1 MVEDTRT
8 RSSARDILLETA
20 VQHLAT
26 RGPIGVHPQEIC
38 AELGMSKALVNYH
51 FGSREG
57 LVVEAMVVGY
67 ERYVDTLWQAAEAA
81 GADPVERL
89 LAWTEAQVRWTSEHH
104 GLAAA
109 LDFPDATIDNGEL
122 PAGLEQRLN
131 DAGSRNFANLQ
142 LLVLDART
150 AVKSADPTWQAD
162 PTEVGLTSAAIGWLT
177 LGQSV
182 WLAGNHLPTRRERV
196 QEMLPMARAHV
207 RTLIMEML
215 AR

>member
-1 MVEDTRT
+1 MQ
-8 RSSARDILLETA
+8 AA
-20 VQHLAT
+20 VQHLAKL
-26 RGPIGVHPQEIC
+26 GPIGVHPQEIC
-38 AELGMSKALVNYH
+38 AELGISKALVNYH

-57 LVVEAMVVGY
+57 LVLEAMVVGY

-81 GADPVERL
+81 GTDPVERL
-89 LAWTEAQVRWTSEHH
+89 MAWTDAQVQWTSEHQ

-109 LDFPDATIDNGEL
+109 LDFPDATIDRGEL
-122 PAGLEQRLN
+122 PDALEARLT

-142 LLVLDART
+142 LLVLDARRQ
-150 AVKSADPTWQAD
+150 VKASDPTWEPD
-162 PTEVGLTSAAIGWLT
+162 LVEVGLTSAAIGWMT

-196 QEMLPMARAHV
+196 QQMMPMARAHV
-207 RTLIMEML
+207 RQLIMEML